1 VLPDNAPLRE
11 ALAAAAGD
19 PAPDAQRRVLE
30 AMLGGT
36 LIVALAPSGGEPP
49 APGSRGAPLAVAP
62 GPDGTLTAL
71 LFSGPGALHGWAGT
85 DRTASGPGRAMAALV
100 RDQGVTAAV
109 LDVAGPVAATLEH
122 ADLRALAS
130 GVATV
135 GSPVAVGPGRQA
147 PLRLRA
153 PDPPLPVDAAVALSA
168 SLEDHAA
175 VAAAYVF
182 EGPRDGDRRRL
193 WLGLDLAPGAIAGP
207 ALRDGVRALEPH
219 VGDARLETT
228 VVQRDGVLAALREA
242 APPLFER

>member
-1 VLPDNAPLRE
+1 VLPDNPPLRE
-11 ALAAAAGD
+11 VLAGAAGD
-19 PAPDAQRRVLE
+19 PAPAAQRRVLE
-30 AMLGGT
+30 AILAGT

-49 APGSRGAPLAVAP
+49 SPGSRGAPLAVAP
-62 GPDGTLTAL
+62 APDGTLTAL
-71 LFSGPGALHGWAGT
+71 LFSGPTALHGWAGT

-130 GVATV
+130 GVADV
-135 GSPVAVGPGRQA
+135 GSPVGVGPGRQA

-153 PDPPLPVDAAVALSA
+153 PDPPLPAEAAAGLSA
-168 SLEDHAA
+168 ALEAHAA

-182 EGPRDGDRRRL
+182 EGPPDGDRRRL
-193 WLGLDLAPGAIAGP
+193 WLGLDLTPGAIAGP
-207 ALRDGVRALEPH
+207 ALAAGLEALAPH
-219 VGDARLETT
+219 TGDARLETT
-228 VVQRDGVLAALREA
+228 VVQRDGVLAALRAA